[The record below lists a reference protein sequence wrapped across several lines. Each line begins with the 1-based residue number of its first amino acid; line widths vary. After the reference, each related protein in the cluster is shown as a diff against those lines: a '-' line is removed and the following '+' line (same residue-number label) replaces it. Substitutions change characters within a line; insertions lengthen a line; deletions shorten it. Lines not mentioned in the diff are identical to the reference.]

1 MKQLEQIWNTLRE
14 YIIPLGIAFAVSIIL
29 APVIIPFLRRLK
41 FGQSIRDIGP
51 SWHKGKS
58 GTPTMG
64 GVIFI
69 VGVVAASLILV
80 REPSTLIV
88 VAAAAAF
95 GVIGFIDDYIK
106 VVLKRNLG
114 LTSLQKLIMQI
125 AVSVGFVVALT
136 SMDLLPT
143 SITIPFSAYRWELG
157 WLFIPFSVFVM
168 VGFSNA
174 VNLTDGLDGLASLVT
189 AVVSLF
195 FAIAAHVIGK
205 AEIAMFCIALTGG
218 CLGFYLFNRYPAKV
232 FMGDTGS
239 LFLGGA
245 LAAAA
250 IVLEMPLILVIAGII
265 YVVET
270 LSVMMQVTSFKLT
283 GKRIFKMSPIHHHFE
298 MVGWSEK
305 KIVAIFSIV
314 SVIACAVAYFAI

>member
-1 MKQLEQIWNTLRE
+1 MEHIWSVIHE
-14 YIIPLGIAFAVSIIL
+14 YIVPLGVTCAVGIGL
-29 APVIIPFLRRLK
+29 APIIIPFLRRLK

-64 GVIFI
+64 GIVFI
-69 VGVVAASLILV
+69 ISVVAVTLFLV
-80 REPSTLIV
+80 RQQSSLV
-88 VAAAAAF
+88 VIAAAAAF
-95 GVIGFIDDYIK
+95 GIIGFIDDYIK

-114 LTSLQKLIMQI
+114 LKSLQKLILQI
-125 AVSVGFVVALT
+125 AAAVGFVVALT
-136 SMDLLPT
+136 AMDMIPT
-143 SITIPFSAYRWELG
+143 SIMIPFSAYEWELG
-157 WLFIPFSVFVM
+157 WLFVPFSVFIM
-168 VGFSNA
+168 VGFTNA

-189 AVVSLF
+189 SVVSLF
-195 FAIAAHVIGK
+195 FAVAAHMLNNT
-205 AEIAMFCIALTGG
+205 EIAMFCFSLTGG
-218 CLGFYLFNRYPAKV
+218 CLAFYVYNRYPAKV

-245 LAAAA
+245 LAASA
-250 IVLEMPLILVIAGII
+250 IVLRMPLILIIAGII
-265 YVVET
+265 YVIET

-314 SVIACAVAYFAI
+314 TVAACVVAYLAM